1 MQGGLDSLIFLGLLI
16 AIFYFMLIRPQKR
29 RVEQHRRLL
38 ESISLGDEIVT
49 MGGLFGTVRALREDE
64 IELEIA
70 PKTKIRLV
78 KSAIARKV
86 EEEVED
92 EAPEDETS

>member
-38 ESISLGDEIVT
+38 ESISLGDEVVT

-92 EAPEDETS
+92 EAPEGETS